1 MQGKAQ
7 QRARRGQGALVVW
20 VLALLLAAIGG
31 CDGGFAGGVSEV
43 TPLFAKISQQDLR
56 ELDGDAALAIELDGP
71 YPTVFEFDGVR
82 APIDF
87 SRVEISAPGHEPLP
101 MDLWLARQAVT
112 FGVDLA
118 TLPTRRF
125 RLSNDATAA
134 ALGLDA
140 AGVMFRAR
148 ACEDAE
154 LVELDGL
161 VAVVF
166 HEGDCP

>member
-1 MQGKAQ
+1 MATTIHH
-7 QRARRGQGALVVW
+7 RARRGQGALVVW

-31 CDGGFAGGVSEV
+31 CDAPLQGGASEV
-43 TPLFAKISQQDLR
+43 TPLFAEISQTDVR
-56 ELDGDAALAIELDGP
+56 ALDDGEALQIALDGP
-71 YPTVFEFDGVR
+71 YPTVFEFDGER
-82 APIDF
+82 AAIDF

-101 MDLWLARQAVT
+101 MDLWLARQVAT

-134 ALGLDA
+134 ALGLDD
-140 AGVMFRAR
+140 GGLEFRAGT
-148 ACEDAE
+148 CEDAE
-154 LVELDGL
+154 LVALDGL

-166 HEGDCP
+166 HACP

>member
-1 MQGKAQ
+1 MSTKAQ
-7 QRARRGQGALVVW
+7 QRTRRGQGALVVW
-20 VLALLLAAIGG
+20 VLALLLAAVGG
-31 CDGGFAGGVSEV
+31 CDGGFTGGVSEV
-43 TPLFAKISQQDLR
+43 SPLFAEISQRDFAGLER
-56 ELDGDAALAIELDGP
+56 DEALSIELDGP
-71 YPTVFEFDGVR
+71 YPTVFEFDGEA
-82 APIDF
+82 APLDF

-118 TLPTRRF
+118 GLPTRRF
-125 RLSNDATAA
+125 RLSNDRGAA
-134 ALGLDA
+134 AVGLAEGVEFRDA
-140 AGVMFRAR
+140 

-166 HEGDCP
+166 HADACP